1 VKILWKKLVG
11 DDFDVDVDDDDDV
24 WFDDFNDF
32 SEGAKSDDFSGDDE
46 KGKKERFYGFWGA

>member
-1 VKILWKKLVG
+1 MKKLVG